1 MSKLKKAKE
10 NEYVV
15 THDTFFD
22 ETFGMPSLG
31 VAFLKKVLPRK
42 LRKNLE
48 IDKLTV
54 ERRKFRDELFR
65 ETRPDIVYKVPIRGT
80 NEYVNFH
87 VIIEHIAS
95 GSLKKGV
102 EPCESQAC

>member
-10 NEYVV
+10 NEYIV
-15 THDTFFD
+15 THGAFFD

-31 VAFLKKVLPRK
+31 IAFLKKMLPRK
-42 LRKNLE
+42 LRENLE
-48 IDKLTV
+48 IEKLTV
-54 ERRKFRDELFR
+54 AKVKFRDVLFR
-65 ETRPDIVYKVPIRGT
+65 ETRPDIVYIVPIRGT
-80 NEYVNFH
+80 DECVRFH